1 VAESG
6 FLADDLRD
14 ADGLDVTQI
23 GLDDA
28 ITIEPWPLSTAQTYA
43 NAAVGTQR
51 PSMPPTRVKTAALR
65 RGHSTLW
72 TSSA

>member
-1 VAESG
+1 VADSG

-28 ITIEPWPLSTAQTYA
+28 ITIEP
-43 NAAVGTQR
+43 
-51 PSMPPTRVKTAALR
+51 
-65 RGHSTLW
+65 
-72 TSSA
+72 